1 MVSVTTV
8 GERQD
13 GTPAPG
19 VQPGGWTQDSAGVS
33 GRAEAGDRF
42 GSGLEGSQLATLVL
56 DEDSVWGL
64 ALVTVPGEDIGDV
77 RDSGMAHLGLAPG
90 AGSVPLVP
98 PRAQPGSGQGLV
110 GSQMLVG

>member
-19 VQPGGWTQDSAGVS
+19 AQPGGWTQDSVGVS

-42 GSGLEGSQLATLVL
+42 GAGLEGVQLARAVL
-56 DEDSVWGL
+56 DEDSAWGL
-64 ALVTVPGEDIGDV
+64 ALVTVPGEDIGTV
-77 RDSGMAHLGLAPG
+77 RDSGMAHLGLAG

-98 PRAQPGSGQGLV
+98 PRAQTGSGASLV